1 MSFANWLL
9 KLQSLN
15 NNVLMDYKQRRESIL
30 SNFAKAKTD
39 LENLN
44 AEIQAE
50 MDDNAVQMQNLAA
63 KNRELQ
69 SLKTDNDSSIKTF
82 SKFLK

>member
-1 MSFANWLL
+1 
-9 KLQSLN
+9 
-15 NNVLMDYKQRRESIL
+15 MDYKQRRESIL
-30 SNFAKAKTD
+30 SDFAKAKTD

>member
-1 MSFANWLL
+1 
-9 KLQSLN
+9 
-15 NNVLMDYKQRRESIL
+15 MDYKQRRESIL
-30 SNFAKAKTD
+30 SNFVKAKTD

-50 MDDNAVQMQNLAA
+50 VDDNVAQMQNLAA
-63 KNRELQ
+63 KNKELQ

-82 SKFLK
+82 SKFIK

>member
-1 MSFANWLL
+1 
-9 KLQSLN
+9 
-15 NNVLMDYKQRRESIL
+15 MDYKQRRESIL
-30 SNFAKAKTD
+30 SDFAKAKTD

-50 MDDNAVQMQNLAA
+50 MDNNVAQMQNLAA
-63 KNRELQ
+63 KNKELQ

>member
-1 MSFANWLL
+1 MG
-9 KLQSLN
+9 
-15 NNVLMDYKQRRESIL
+15 YKQRRESIL

>member
-1 MSFANWLL
+1 
-9 KLQSLN
+9 
-15 NNVLMDYKQRRESIL
+15 MDYKQRRESIL
-30 SNFAKAKTD
+30 SDFAKAKTD

-50 MDDNAVQMQNLAA
+50 IDDNVAQMQNLPA
-63 KNRELQ
+63 KNKELQ

>member
-1 MSFANWLL
+1 
-9 KLQSLN
+9 
-15 NNVLMDYKQRRESIL
+15 MDYKQRRESIL
-30 SNFAKAKTD
+30 SDFAKAKTD

-50 MDDNAVQMQNLAA
+50 MDDNVAQMQNLAA
-63 KNRELQ
+63 KNKELQ
-69 SLKTDNDSSIKTF
+69 SLKTDNDSSFKTF

>member
-1 MSFANWLL
+1 
-9 KLQSLN
+9 
-15 NNVLMDYKQRRESIL
+15 MDFKQRRESIL
-30 SNFAKAKTD
+30 SDFAKAKTD

-50 MDDNAVQMQNLAA
+50 MDDNVAQMQNLAA
-63 KNRELQ
+63 KNKELQ

>member
-1 MSFANWLL
+1 
-9 KLQSLN
+9 
-15 NNVLMDYKQRRESIL
+15 MDYKQRRESIL

>member
-1 MSFANWLL
+1 
-9 KLQSLN
+9 
-15 NNVLMDYKQRRESIL
+15 MDYKQRRESIL
-30 SNFAKAKTD
+30 SDFAKAKTD

-50 MDDNAVQMQNLAA
+50 MDDNVAQMQNLAA
-63 KNRELQ
+63 KNKELQ
-69 SLKTDNDSSIKTF
+69 SLKTNNDSSIKTF

>member
-1 MSFANWLL
+1 
-9 KLQSLN
+9 
-15 NNVLMDYKQRRESIL
+15 MDYKQRRESIL
-30 SNFAKAKTD
+30 SDFAKAKTD

-44 AEIQAE
+44 ADIQAE
-50 MDDNAVQMQNLAA
+50 IDDNVAQMQNLAA
-63 KNRELQ
+63 KNKELQ

>member
-1 MSFANWLL
+1 
-9 KLQSLN
+9 
-15 NNVLMDYKQRRESIL
+15 MDYKQRRESIL

-44 AEIQAE
+44 AEIQTE
-50 MDDNAVQMQNLAA
+50 MDDNVAQMQNLAA
-63 KNRELQ
+63 KNKELQ

>member
-1 MSFANWLL
+1 MYS
-9 KLQSLN
+9 
-15 NNVLMDYKQRRESIL
+15 MDYKQRRESIL

-50 MDDNAVQMQNLAA
+50 MDDNVAQMQNLAA
-63 KNRELQ
+63 KNKELQ

>member
-1 MSFANWLL
+1 
-9 KLQSLN
+9 
-15 NNVLMDYKQRRESIL
+15 MDYKQRRESIL
-30 SNFAKAKTD
+30 SDFVKAKTN

-50 MDDNAVQMQNLAA
+50 VDDNVAQMQNLAA
-63 KNRELQ
+63 KNKELQ

-82 SKFLK
+82 SKFIK

>member
-1 MSFANWLL
+1 
-9 KLQSLN
+9 
-15 NNVLMDYKQRRESIL
+15 MDYKQRRESIL

-50 MDDNAVQMQNLAA
+50 MDDNAVKMQSLAA
-63 KNRELQ
+63 KNKELQ

>member
-1 MSFANWLL
+1 
-9 KLQSLN
+9 
-15 NNVLMDYKQRRESIL
+15 MDYKQRRESIL
-30 SNFAKAKTD
+30 SDFAKAKTD

-50 MDDNAVQMQNLAA
+50 MDDKVAQMQNLAA
-63 KNRELQ
+63 KNKELQ

>member
-1 MSFANWLL
+1 
-9 KLQSLN
+9 
-15 NNVLMDYKQRRESIL
+15 MDYKQRRESIL
-30 SNFAKAKTD
+30 SNFAKAKMD

-50 MDDNAVQMQNLAA
+50 IDDNANQMQNLAA
-63 KNRELQ
+63 KNKELQ

>member
-1 MSFANWLL
+1 MN
-9 KLQSLN
+9 
-15 NNVLMDYKQRRESIL
+15 YKQRRESIL
-30 SNFAKAKTD
+30 SDFAKAKTD

-44 AEIQAE
+44 ADIQAE
-50 MDDNAVQMQNLAA
+50 MDDNVAQMQNLAA
-63 KNRELQ
+63 KNKELQ

>member
-1 MSFANWLL
+1 
-9 KLQSLN
+9 
-15 NNVLMDYKQRRESIL
+15 MDYKQRRESIL

-44 AEIQAE
+44 AEIQVE
-50 MDDNAVQMQNLAA
+50 MDDNVAQMQSLAA
-63 KNRELQ
+63 KNKELQ
-69 SLKTDNDSSIKTF
+69 SLKTDNDSSIKTY

>member
-1 MSFANWLL
+1 MCS
-9 KLQSLN
+9 
-15 NNVLMDYKQRRESIL
+15 MYYKQRRESIL
-30 SNFAKAKTD
+30 SDFAKAKTD

-44 AEIQAE
+44 ADIQAE
-50 MDDNAVQMQNLAA
+50 IDDNVAQMQNLAA
-63 KNRELQ
+63 KNKELQ

>member
-1 MSFANWLL
+1 MPTF
-9 KLQSLN
+9 Q
-15 NNVLMDYKQRRESIL
+15 QRRDSIL
-30 SNFAKAKTD
+30 SAFAKAKTD

-50 MDDNAVQMQNLAA
+50 IEDNSTQMQNLAA
-63 KNRELQ
+63 KNKELQ
-69 SLKTDNDSSIKTF
+69 SLKTDNEGSIKTF

>member
-1 MSFANWLL
+1 MCS
-9 KLQSLN
+9 
-15 NNVLMDYKQRRESIL
+15 MDYKQRRESIL
-30 SNFAKAKTD
+30 SDFAKAKTD

-50 MDDNAVQMQNLAA
+50 MDDNVAQMHNLAA
-63 KNRELQ
+63 KNKELQ

>member
-1 MSFANWLL
+1 
-9 KLQSLN
+9 
-15 NNVLMDYKQRRESIL
+15 MDYKQRRESIL
-30 SNFAKAKTD
+30 SDFAKAKTD

-44 AEIQAE
+44 AEMQAE
-50 MDDNAVQMQNLAA
+50 MDDNVAQMQNLAA
-63 KNRELQ
+63 KNKELQ

>member
-1 MSFANWLL
+1 MCS
-9 KLQSLN
+9 
-15 NNVLMDYKQRRESIL
+15 MDYKQRRESIL
-30 SNFAKAKTD
+30 SDFAKAKTD

-50 MDDNAVQMQNLAA
+50 MDDNVAQMQNLAA
-63 KNRELQ
+63 KNKELR

>member
-1 MSFANWLL
+1 
-9 KLQSLN
+9 
-15 NNVLMDYKQRRESIL
+15 MDYKQRRESIL
-30 SNFAKAKTD
+30 SDFAKAKTD

-50 MDDNAVQMQNLAA
+50 MDDNVAQMQNLAA
-63 KNRELQ
+63 KNKELQ
-69 SLKTDNDSSIKTF
+69 SLKTDNDSSIKIF

>member
-1 MSFANWLL
+1 
-9 KLQSLN
+9 
-15 NNVLMDYKQRRESIL
+15 MDYKQRRESIL

-50 MDDNAVQMQNLAA
+50 MDDNVAQMQSLAA
-63 KNRELQ
+63 KNKELQ

>member
-1 MSFANWLL
+1 
-9 KLQSLN
+9 
-15 NNVLMDYKQRRESIL
+15 MDYKQRRESIL
-30 SNFAKAKTD
+30 SDFAKAKTD

-44 AEIQAE
+44 AEIQAD
-50 MDDNAVQMQNLAA
+50 MDDNVAQMQNLAA
-63 KNRELQ
+63 KNKELQ

>member
-1 MSFANWLL
+1 
-9 KLQSLN
+9 
-15 NNVLMDYKQRRESIL
+15 MDYKQRRENIL
-30 SNFAKAKTD
+30 SDFAKAKTD

-50 MDDNAVQMQNLAA
+50 MDDNAVKMQNLAA
-63 KNRELQ
+63 KNKELQ

>member
-1 MSFANWLL
+1 
-9 KLQSLN
+9 
-15 NNVLMDYKQRRESIL
+15 MDYKQRRESIL

-50 MDDNAVQMQNLAA
+50 MDDNMAQMQNLAA
-63 KNRELQ
+63 KNKELQ

>member
-1 MSFANWLL
+1 
-9 KLQSLN
+9 
-15 NNVLMDYKQRRESIL
+15 MDYKQRRESIL
-30 SNFAKAKTD
+30 SDFAKAKTD

-44 AEIQAE
+44 AEIQAG
-50 MDDNAVQMQNLAA
+50 MDDNVAQMQNLAA
-63 KNRELQ
+63 KNKELQ

>member
-1 MSFANWLL
+1 
-9 KLQSLN
+9 
-15 NNVLMDYKQRRESIL
+15 MDYKQRRESIL
-30 SNFAKAKTD
+30 SDFAKAKTD

-50 MDDNAVQMQNLAA
+50 MDDNVAQMQNLAT
-63 KNRELQ
+63 KNKELQ

>member
-1 MSFANWLL
+1 
-9 KLQSLN
+9 
-15 NNVLMDYKQRRESIL
+15 MDYKQRRDNIL
-30 SNFAKAKTD
+30 SAFSKARTD

-50 MDDNAVQMQNLAA
+50 IEDNSTQMQNLAT
-63 KNRELQ
+63 KNKELQ

>member
-1 MSFANWLL
+1 
-9 KLQSLN
+9 
-15 NNVLMDYKQRRESIL
+15 MDYKQRRESIL
-30 SNFAKAKTD
+30 SDFAKAKTD

-50 MDDNAVQMQNLAA
+50 MDDNVAQMQNLAA
-63 KNRELQ
+63 KNKELQ

-82 SKFLK
+82 SKFLE

>member
-1 MSFANWLL
+1 
-9 KLQSLN
+9 
-15 NNVLMDYKQRRESIL
+15 MDYKQRRESIL

-50 MDDNAVQMQNLAA
+50 MDDNVAQMQSLAA
-63 KNRELQ
+63 KNKELQ
-69 SLKTDNDSSIKTF
+69 SLKTDNDISIKTF

>member
-1 MSFANWLL
+1 
-9 KLQSLN
+9 
-15 NNVLMDYKQRRESIL
+15 MDYKQRRESIL
-30 SNFAKAKTD
+30 SDFAKAKTD

-50 MDDNAVQMQNLAA
+50 MDDNVAQKQNLAA
-63 KNRELQ
+63 KNKELQ

>member
-1 MSFANWLL
+1 MG
-9 KLQSLN
+9 
-15 NNVLMDYKQRRESIL
+15 YKQRRESIL

-50 MDDNAVQMQNLAA
+50 MDDNVAQMQNLAA
-63 KNRELQ
+63 KNKELQ

>member
-1 MSFANWLL
+1 
-9 KLQSLN
+9 
-15 NNVLMDYKQRRESIL
+15 MDYKQRRDNIL
-30 SNFAKAKTD
+30 SAFSKAKTD
-39 LENLN
+39 LDNLN

-50 MDDNAVQMQNLAA
+50 MDDNVAQMQNLAA
-63 KNRELQ
+63 KNKELQ

>member
-1 MSFANWLL
+1 
-9 KLQSLN
+9 
-15 NNVLMDYKQRRESIL
+15 MDYKQRRESIL

-44 AEIQAE
+44 AQIQAE
-50 MDDNAVQMQNLAA
+50 MDDNVAQMQSLAA
-63 KNRELQ
+63 KNKELQ